1 MHFTHLRTL
10 GRSGLIVSPLAL
22 GTMTFGTPGWGSPDA
37 VSEAV
42 FNAYVEAGGNFIDTA
57 DIYSGGRSEELIGG
71 YIADRRLRDR
81 LVLATKYAWNGDA
94 GNPLAGGNGRKNLH
108 RALDGSLRRLGTEYV
123 DLYWLHVWNQVT
135 PVEEVL
141 HSLGD
146 LVRAGKIRYFGFSN
160 VPAWYIVKAATLAQA
175 HAVPGPIAV
184 QMAYSLVERNIEREY
199 MPAARECGLGIT
211 PWSPLAAGF
220 LTGKYAR
227 GNAGTRGEG
236 RLSGPNPFGNTLF
249 TDRNWRVLDALR
261 AVAAQVDRPL
271 AQVALAWAAAQPG
284 ITSLI
289 LGANTVAQLHDNLR
303 SLDVHLTPAQVGM
316 LDAASA
322 PDPGNPYSIFTSDIN
337 RSIFGGA
344 VVQGW
349 R

>member
-1 MHFTHLRTL
+1 
-10 GRSGLIVSPLAL
+10 
-22 GTMTFGTPGWGSPDA
+22 
-37 VSEAV
+37 
-42 FNAYVEAGGNFIDTA
+42 
-57 DIYSGGRSEELIGG
+57 
-71 YIADRRLRDR
+71 
-81 LVLATKYAWNGDA
+81 
-94 GNPLAGGNGRKNLH
+94 
-108 RALDGSLRRLGTEYV
+108 
-123 DLYWLHVWNQVT
+123 
-135 PVEEVL
+135 
-141 HSLGD
+141 
-146 LVRAGKIRYFGFSN
+146 
-160 VPAWYIVKAATLAQA
+160 
-175 HAVPGPIAV
+175 
-184 QMAYSLVERNIEREY
+184 MAYSLVERNIEREY

-236 RLSGPNPFGNTLF
+236 RLSGPNPFGDTLF

-261 AVAAQVDRPL
+261 AVAAEVDRPL